1 MGPLVAVAAA
11 GRRTVAANLTA
22 RAAVE
27 EVVVLPIHTCRY
39 EQQIRHRTTTTT
51 TINDGD
57 IDSSYLQYAFL
68 LHCYLLRPD
77 IAIITITVLAVAAA
91 ATYILHRV
99 VVGRGRRHPILITI
113 HYHHHSSIKPLP
125 HI

>member
-1 MGPLVAVAAA
+1 MGPLAVVAAA

-22 RAAVE
+22 AAVE

-39 EQQIRHRTTTTT
+39 EQQIRHRTTST

-57 IDSSYLQYAFL
+57 IDTSYLLCALFL